1 LSPGVTRSELRKV
14 RSIVS
19 LIGAENLLKLS
30 NASYQCL
37 RGFHIYV
44 AKSGENQLA
53 LSIWDAP
60 REETTSH
67 CLFADRISISAYM
80 AAVDYWR
87 PRVPGN
93 PDAVI

>member
-1 LSPGVTRSELRKV
+1 MYKGPRKSPEIVKRELPAFTSV
-14 RSIVS
+14 Y
-19 LIGAENLLKLS
+19 A
-30 NASYQCL
+30 AY
-37 RGFHIYV
+37 IYV

-60 REETTSH
+60 RKEKTSH

-87 PRVPGN
+87 PRYQ
-93 PDAVI
+93 ATQTQ